1 MEKVF
6 KLFVI
11 NPGSTSTRVSYYEN
25 EREVCGTKL
34 VHPAEEIAKYQTI
47 NDQLPMRREMV
58 DRYMRE
64 AVIQALDAIVS
75 RGGGGRPIH
84 CGGYAITPLMVEE
97 CSRAPWPHASNLGV
111 MIAIGLME
119 KFRVPGY
126 IYDAPLADD
135 FIDLAKVSGLPEF
148 PIQRGAGHP
157 LNEKAA
163 GWKIAEK
170 LGGRYEDYNFII
182 CHLGGGITV
191 NAHAKGKIIDSHI
204 NAFSPERAGALPMVA
219 FTQKCF
225 SGQWDYNAAFK
236 RQMGGGG
243 LVAYLG
249 TSDVQEVERRI
260 DAGDAKADFYFDAM
274 IYQIAK
280 DIGGMATVMDGQVDR
295 IILTGEIARSRRLT
309 ERLAKRV
316 RFIAPVE
323 TVPGAVEMQ
332 ALVAGALRMLRGE
345 EAVKDYDTERND

>member
-1 MEKVF
+1 MEKVYR
-6 KLFVI
+6 LFVI
-11 NPGSTSTRVSYYEN
+11 NPGSTSTRVAYYEN
-25 EREVCGTKL
+25 DREVLGTKL
-34 VHPAEEIAKYQTI
+34 VHPSQEIAKYQTI
-47 NDQLPMRREMV
+47 NDQLPMRRQMV
-58 DRYMRE
+58 LDYLEE
-64 AVIQALDAIVS
+64 AGIHELDAIVS

-84 CGGYAITPLMVEE
+84 CGGYAITPLMAEE

-111 MIAIGLME
+111 MISIDLME
-119 KFRVPGY
+119 RFHVPGF

-135 FIDLAKVSGLPEF
+135 FIDLAKISGLPEL

-163 GWKIAEK
+163 GYRVAEK
-170 LGGRYEDYNFII
+170 LGGKYADYNFII

-219 FTQKCF
+219 FTKKCF
-225 SGQWDYNAAFK
+225 SGDWDYDTAFK

-260 DAGDAKADFYFDAM
+260 DAGDKDADFYFDAM

-280 DIGGMATVMDGQVDR
+280 DIGGMATVMNGQVDR
-295 IILTGEIARSRRLT
+295 VILTGEIARSQRLV
-309 ERLAKRV
+309 ERLRRRV
-316 RFIAPVE
+316 EFIAPVE
-323 TVPGAVEMQ
+323 VVPGAVEMD
-332 ALVAGALRMLRGE
+332 ALVAGALRMLRGQE
-345 EAVKDYDTERND
+345 EIRDYDTERND